1 MGVDLPSP
9 TVLDYALVLV
19 VFVVTAAPY
28 LNSLEGNMCYDDKV
42 AVGGNPDVVMPNVTL
57 WDIATHDFWGNDILR
72 RRCGALARTRARA
85 RARQSRA
92 PVPQSPPLPPLCLAG
107 PAAGRTTRGGPS

>member
-1 MGVDLPSP
+1 MAVDLPSP
-9 TVLDYALVLV
+9 TILDYVLMLL
-19 VFVVTAAPY
+19 VFVCVSLPY

-72 RRCGALARTRARA
+72 RRLVLGIFLLFFLR
-85 RARQSRA
+85 S
-92 PVPQSPPLPPLCLAG
+92 PSLLHHHSPPCGVAP
-107 PAAGRTTRGGPS
+107 

>member
-1 MGVDLPSP
+1 MAVDLPSP
-9 TVLDYALVLV
+9 TILDYVLILF
-19 VFVVTAAPY
+19 VFVCVSLPY

-72 RRCGALARTRARA
+72 RRLVLGIPRFLFFPCFILHQCGCG
-85 RARQSRA
+85 
-92 PVPQSPPLPPLCLAG
+92 SPLKE
-107 PAAGRTTRGGPS
+107 